1 MAVLKRL
8 DFIVK
13 KSSKND
19 ASTQLQKVVDELNK
33 RQELEANKEGSEYL
47 IYYFGSLFDPRN
59 SKTYYLFSDKFKDKF
74 EIGAS
79 YIDTSLDDEM
89 INKKIKQAL
98 EKNPSSTGGNF
109 SIDDNEIS
117 LAKSYSSQKIDELFV
132 KKADFDALKAE
143 FDKLKTKLKNEEVD
157 VTFLGGL

>member
-33 RQELEANKEGSEYL
+33 RQESGANKEESEYL

-79 YIDTSLDDEM
+79 YIDTSLNDE
-89 INKKIKQAL
+89 IKKIKQAL

-132 KKADFDALKAE
+132 KKADFDTLKAE

-157 VTFLGGL
+157 VEFLGGL

>member
-13 KSSKND
+13 KSSTNEV
-19 ASTQLQKVVDELNK
+19 STQLQKVVDELNK
-33 RQELEANKEGSEYL
+33 KQESGANKEESEYL
-47 IYYFGSLFDPRN
+47 IYFFGSLFDPRN

-79 YIDTSLDDEM
+79 YIDTSLSDE
-89 INKKIKQAL
+89 IKKIKQAL
-98 EKNPSSTGGNF
+98 DQNPPSTGGNY

-117 LAKSYSSQKIDELFV
+117 LAKSYSSKKIDELFI
-132 KKADFDALKAE
+132 KKADFDTLKAE

>member
-13 KSSKND
+13 KSSTNEVS
-19 ASTQLQKVVDELNK
+19 AQLQKVVDELNK
-33 RQELEANKEGSEYL
+33 KQESGANKEESEYL
-47 IYYFGSLFDPRN
+47 IYFFGSLFDPRN

-79 YIDTSLDDEM
+79 YIDTSLSDE
-89 INKKIKQAL
+89 IKKIKQAL
-98 EKNPSSTGGNF
+98 DQNPPSTGGNY

-117 LAKSYSSQKIDELFV
+117 LAKSYSSKKIDELFI
-132 KKADFDALKAE
+132 KKADFDTLKAE

-157 VTFLGGL
+157 VEFLGGL

>member
-13 KSSKND
+13 KSSTNEVS
-19 ASTQLQKVVDELNK
+19 AQLQKVVDELNK
-33 RQELEANKEGSEYL
+33 KQESGANKEESEYL
-47 IYYFGSLFDPRN
+47 IYFFGSLFDPRN

-79 YIDTSLDDEM
+79 YIDTSLSDE
-89 INKKIKQAL
+89 IKKIKQAL
-98 EKNPSSTGGNF
+98 DQNPPSTGGNY

-117 LAKSYSSQKIDELFV
+117 LAKSYSSKKIDELFV
-132 KKADFDALKAE
+132 KKADFDVLKAE

>member
-1 MAVLKRL
+1 MAILKRL

-13 KSSKND
+13 KSSTNE

-33 RQELEANKEGSEYL
+33 RQELETNKEESEYL
-47 IYYFGSLFDPRN
+47 IYFFGSLFDPRN

-74 EIGAS
+74 EIGVS
-79 YIDTSLDDEM
+79 YIDTSLNDEM

-98 EKNPSSTGGNF
+98 DKNPPSTGGNY

-117 LAKSYSSQKIDELFV
+117 LAKSYSSKKIDEFFV
-132 KKADFDALKAE
+132 KKADFNTLKAE

-157 VTFLGGL
+157 VAFLGGL

>member
-13 KSSKND
+13 KSSTNEVS
-19 ASTQLQKVVDELNK
+19 AQLQKVVDELNK
-33 RQELEANKEGSEYL
+33 KQESGANKEESEYL
-47 IYYFGSLFDPRN
+47 IYFFGSLFDPRN

-79 YIDTSLDDEM
+79 YIDTSLSDEI

-98 EKNPSSTGGNF
+98 DKNPPSTGGNY

-117 LAKSYSSQKIDELFV
+117 LAKSYSSKKIDELFI

-157 VTFLGGL
+157 VEFLGGL

>member
-13 KSSKND
+13 KSSTNEV
-19 ASTQLQKVVDELNK
+19 STQLQKVVDELNK
-33 RQELEANKEGSEYL
+33 KQESGANKEESEYL
-47 IYYFGSLFDPRN
+47 IYFFGSLFDPRN

-79 YIDTSLDDEM
+79 YIDTSLSDE
-89 INKKIKQAL
+89 IKKIKQAL
-98 EKNPSSTGGNF
+98 DQNPPSAGGNY

-117 LAKSYSSQKIDELFV
+117 LAKSYSSKKIDELFV
-132 KKADFDALKAE
+132 KKADFDVLKAE

-157 VTFLGGL
+157 VAFLGGL

>member
-13 KSSKND
+13 KSSTNEI
-19 ASTQLQKVVDELNK
+19 STQLQKVVDELNK
-33 RQELEANKEGSEYL
+33 KQESGANKEESEYL
-47 IYYFGSLFDPRN
+47 IYFFGSLFDPRN

-79 YIDTSLDDEM
+79 YIDTSLSDE
-89 INKKIKQAL
+89 IKKIKQAL
-98 EKNPSSTGGNF
+98 DQNPPSTGGNY

-117 LAKSYSSQKIDELFV
+117 LAKSYSSKKIDELFV
-132 KKADFDALKAE
+132 KKADFDTLKAE
-143 FDKLKTKLKNEEVD
+143 FDKLKTRLKNEEVD
-157 VTFLGGL
+157 VAFLGGL

>member
-1 MAVLKRL
+1 MAILKRL

-13 KSSKND
+13 KSSKNG

-33 RQELEANKEGSEYL
+33 KQETQTNKEAGEYL
-47 IYYFGSLFDPRN
+47 IYYFGSLFDPRD

-79 YIDTSLDDEM
+79 YIDTSLSDEM

-98 EKNPSSTGGNF
+98 DKNPPSTGGNF
-109 SIDDNEIS
+109 SIDDEEIS
-117 LAKSYSSQKIDELFV
+117 QTKSYSSKKIDEFFV

-157 VTFLGGL
+157 VEFLGGL

>member
-13 KSSKND
+13 KSSTNEI
-19 ASTQLQKVVDELNK
+19 STQLQKVVDELNK
-33 RQELEANKEGSEYL
+33 KQESGANKEESEYL
-47 IYYFGSLFDPRN
+47 IYFFGSLFDPRN

-79 YIDTSLDDEM
+79 YIDTSLSDEI

-98 EKNPSSTGGNF
+98 DKNPPSTGGNY

-117 LAKSYSSQKIDELFV
+117 LAKSYSSKKIDELFV
-132 KKADFDALKAE
+132 KKADFDTLKAE

-157 VTFLGGL
+157 VEFLGGL

>member
-13 KSSKND
+13 KSSQNEVS
-19 ASTQLQKVVDELNK
+19 AQLQKVVDELNK
-33 RQELEANKEGSEYL
+33 KQESGANKEESEYL
-47 IYYFGSLFDPRN
+47 IYFFGSLFDPRN

-79 YIDTSLDDEM
+79 YIDTSLNDE
-89 INKKIKQAL
+89 IKKIKQAL

-132 KKADFDALKAE
+132 KKADFDTLKAE

-157 VTFLGGL
+157 VEFLGGL

>member
-1 MAVLKRL
+1 MAILKRL

-13 KSSKND
+13 KSSTNEI
-19 ASTQLQKVVDELNK
+19 STQLQKVVDELNK
-33 RQELEANKEGSEYL
+33 KQESGANKEESEYL
-47 IYYFGSLFDPRN
+47 IYFFGSLFDPRN

-79 YIDTSLDDEM
+79 YIDTSLSDE
-89 INKKIKQAL
+89 IKKIKQTL
-98 EKNPSSTGGNF
+98 DKNPPSTGGNY

-117 LAKSYSSQKIDELFV
+117 LAKSYSSKKIDELFV

>member
-13 KSSKND
+13 KSSTNEV
-19 ASTQLQKVVDELNK
+19 STQLQKVVDELNK
-33 RQELEANKEGSEYL
+33 KQESGANKEESEYL
-47 IYYFGSLFDPRN
+47 IYFFGSLFDPRN

-79 YIDTSLDDEM
+79 YIDTSLSDE
-89 INKKIKQAL
+89 IKKIKQAL
-98 EKNPSSTGGNF
+98 EQNPPSAGGNY

-117 LAKSYSSQKIDELFV
+117 LAKSYSSKKIDELFI

-157 VTFLGGL
+157 VAFLGGL

>member
-79 YIDTSLDDEM
+79 YIDTSLNDE
-89 INKKIKQAL
+89 IKKIKQAL

-132 KKADFDALKAE
+132 KKADFDTLKAD
-143 FDKLKTKLKNEEVD
+143 FDTLKAKLKNEEVD
-157 VTFLGGL
+157 IDFLGGL

>member
-13 KSSKND
+13 KSSTNEV
-19 ASTQLQKVVDELNK
+19 STQLQKVVDELNK
-33 RQELEANKEGSEYL
+33 RQESGANKEESEYL
-47 IYYFGSLFDPRN
+47 IYFFGSLFDPRN

-79 YIDTSLDDEM
+79 YIDTSLSDE
-89 INKKIKQAL
+89 IKKIKQAL
-98 EKNPSSTGGNF
+98 DQNPPSAGGNY

-117 LAKSYSSQKIDELFV
+117 LAKSYSSKKIDELFV

-157 VTFLGGL
+157 VEFLGGL

>member
-13 KSSKND
+13 KSSTNE

-33 RQELEANKEGSEYL
+33 KQESGANKEESEYL
-47 IYYFGSLFDPRN
+47 IYFFGSLFDPRN

-79 YIDTSLDDEM
+79 YIDTSLSDEI

-98 EKNPSSTGGNF
+98 DQNPPSAGGNY

-117 LAKSYSSQKIDELFV
+117 LAKSYSSKKIDELFV
-132 KKADFDALKAE
+132 KKADFDTLKAE

-157 VTFLGGL
+157 VAFLGGL

>member
-13 KSSKND
+13 KSSTNEI
-19 ASTQLQKVVDELNK
+19 STQLQKVVDELNK
-33 RQELEANKEGSEYL
+33 KQESGANKEESEYL
-47 IYYFGSLFDPRN
+47 IYFFGSLFDPRD
-59 SKTYYLFSDKFKDKF
+59 SKTYYLFSAKFKDNF

-79 YIDTSLDDEM
+79 YIDTSLSDK
-89 INKKIKQAL
+89 IKKIKQAL
-98 EKNPSSTGGNF
+98 DQNPPSTGGNY

-117 LAKSYSSQKIDELFV
+117 LAKSYSSKKIDELFV
-132 KKADFDALKAE
+132 KKADFDMLKAE

-157 VTFLGGL
+157 IAFLGGL

>member
-13 KSSKND
+13 KSSTNEI
-19 ASTQLQKVVDELNK
+19 STQLQKVVDELNK
-33 RQELEANKEGSEYL
+33 KQESGANKEESEYL
-47 IYYFGSLFDPRN
+47 IYFFGSLFDPRN

-79 YIDTSLDDEM
+79 YIDTSLSDE
-89 INKKIKQAL
+89 IKKIKQAL
-98 EKNPSSTGGNF
+98 DKNPPSTGGNY

-117 LAKSYSSQKIDELFV
+117 LAKSYSSKKIDELFV
-132 KKADFDALKAE
+132 KKADFNTLKAE

-157 VTFLGGL
+157 VEFLGGL